1 MQSRSMITD
10 RGRLR
15 KTIAK
20 PLEFRKDLEVGGLY
34 KDIIHQ
40 INTVTLFY
48 PCIQLLLVEKNK
60 NTLLM
65 LL

>member
-20 PLEFRKDLEVGGLY
+20 PLEFRKDLELGGLY

-40 INTVTLFY
+40 INTDIVLSMY
-48 PCIQLLLVEKNK
+48 PTPPSGKK
-60 NTLLM
+60 
-65 LL
+65 

>member
-20 PLEFRKDLEVGGLY
+20 PLEFRKDLELGGLY

-40 INTVTLFY
+40 IKFFVDVVVKILQKRQSIDVVY
-48 PCIQLLLVEKNK
+48 GI
-60 NTLLM
+60 
-65 LL
+65 